1 MIKKPLIL
9 LAAVLLA
16 SCASPQQQTEL
27 NKLHGKVGKLNNEM
41 KQLTEQAS
49 SLEQQNML
57 NSTSNQGAWLL
68 PGTHTAVIL
77 KSQAGDLRL
86 SLNQVETEAN
96 GTRATLAIRSA
107 GANTLPGFSA
117 QIEWGER
124 DPVSGKP
131 LQVDSQS
138 QSVQVSASLLPRS
151 EVIVPLRLSNIT
163 PEQLGYVRVHDIVVE
178 SAPATE
184 ASPATAE

>member
-9 LAAVLLA
+9 LAAILLA
-16 SCASPQQQTEL
+16 SCASPEQQTEL

-41 KQLTEQAS
+41 QQLTQQAS

-68 PGTHTAVIL
+68 PDTHTAVVL

-86 SLNQVETEAN
+86 SLNQVEPEAN

-107 GANTLPGFSA
+107 GANTLPAFSA

-124 DPVSGKP
+124 DPISGKP
-131 LQVDSQS
+131 LSVDSQT
-138 QSVQVSASLLPRS
+138 QSVQVSASLLPRT
-151 EVIVPLRLSNIT
+151 EIIVPLRLSNIT
-163 PEQLGYVRVHDIVVE
+163 PEQLGYVRVHDIVVKD
-178 SAPATE
+178 APAAAT
-184 ASPATAE
+184 SPATGE